1 MPGIEREREA
11 PAAPLGP
18 EELGRRREQGWRAAV
33 VEWEREL
40 PGESEGLDGGRIGVP
55 FGYRVAPGRVQR
67 EEDPA
72 EVAAPAAV
80 MAPAAERAGA
90 RANSSICCRSLTW
103 RALAS
108 LRVGI
113 GPPGGG
119 A

>member
-1 MPGIEREREA
+1 MPGIEREREV

-33 VEWEREL
+33 VEWEREV
-40 PGESEGLDGGRIGVP
+40 PGESEGPDGGRIDVP
-55 FGYRVAPGRVQR
+55 FGYRVAPGCVQL

-72 EVAAPAAV
+72 EVGVLAAV
-80 MAPAAERAGA
+80 MAPAAERAVA
-90 RANSSICCRSLTW
+90 RAKSSICCRSLSR

-108 LRVGI
+108 SRAGI

-119 A
+119 T